1 MEQTS
6 TVNAEP
12 VVNVEPQET
21 VTEPVESEIVQSEA
35 TEPNTEEVAKP
46 QQSKEDNA
54 KYAAI
59 RREAEKKA
67 RDQMISEMYGESH
80 GLHTYSDYQ
89 KAIEKEKQRKLAEEK
104 GYDYDSLEE
113 IINQDPRI
121 KQASELLTKKEQEE
135 RRQQEM
141 FEFLDYYQEAFGETF
156 KGDELPKEVVK
167 MTEQGIPLT
176 VAYKAVAETQHLRNK
191 LKEYETKQNA
201 EKVNSKNEETS
212 TGGINPNTQADTDF
226 ISAETFEANR
236 SNMDWVKKNLDKLT
250 KSRLKW

>member
-21 VTEPVESEIVQSEA
+21 TETQSEPSV
-35 TEPNTEEVAKP
+35 EPQIETSVSEEVAKP

-80 GLHTYSDYQ
+80 GIHTYSDYQ
-89 KAIEKEKQRKLAEEK
+89 KAIEKEKQRKLVEEK

-121 KQASELLTKKEQEE
+121 KQANELLTKKEQEE

-141 FEFLDYYQEAFGETF
+141 FEFLDYYQEAFGESF

-176 VAYKAVAETQHLRNK
+176 VAYKAVAETEHLRNK

-201 EKVNSKNEETS
+201 EKVNAKNEESS

>member
-1 MEQTS
+1 MDETS

-21 VTEPVESEIVQSEA
+21 VESEIVTSET
-35 TEPNTEEVAKP
+35 TESNTEVTAKP

-80 GLHTYSDYQ
+80 GIHTYTDYQ
-89 KAIEKEKQRKLAEEK
+89 KALEKDKQRKLIEEK

-121 KQASELLTKKEQEE
+121 KQATEFLSKQEQETKK
-135 RRQQEM
+135 QQEM
-141 FEFLDYYQEAFGETF
+141 FEFLDYYQEAFGESF

-167 MTEQGIPLT
+167 MSEQGIPLT
-176 VAYKAVAETQHLRNK
+176 IAFKAVAETEHLKNK
-191 LKEYETKQNA
+191 LKEYEMKLNA
-201 EKVNSKNEETS
+201 DKTNLKNEETS
-212 TGGINPNTQADTDF
+212 TGGITPGKSVDADF
-226 ISAETFEANR
+226 ITKEVFDANKSDQR
-236 SNMDWVKKNLDKLT
+236 WVIKNLERLT
-250 KSRLKW
+250 KSRTKW